1 MGLLRRPF
9 LALTLLSH
17 TVIPLPSSQNLLNG
31 WVAPTKR
38 SLEMLGRKGYRLFQ
52 KLHGAVA
59 IMVGKALAL
68 LRLQHR
74 VGQTSRLLPP
84 HAGE

>member
-1 MGLLRRPF
+1 M
-9 LALTLLSH
+9 ALTLLSH